1 MLPSLFIFVK
11 NYKYIERKKK
21 FSSLKLFE
29 ALARDL
35 NNSWDEMPQKMVCF
49 FFFVFRYK
57 AEWFEKH
64 LLNSLEVFWGKVE
77 PITKKSMVVDKT
89 IRAKR

>member
-11 NYKYIERKKK
+11 NYKYIEGKKC
-21 FSSLKLFE
+21 SSLKIFE

-49 FFFVFRYK
+49 FLLFFVTK
-57 AEWFEKH
+57 
-64 LLNSLEVFWGKVE
+64 LNGL
-77 PITKKSMVVDKT
+77 KKKNT
-89 IRAKR
+89 Y

>member
-11 NYKYIERKKK
+11 NYKYIEGKKCG
-21 FSSLKLFE
+21 SLKIFE
-29 ALARDL
+29 ALARDS

-49 FFFVFRYK
+49 FSFVFRYK
-57 AEWFEKH
+57 TEWFEKKH
-64 LLNSLEVFWGKVE
+64 LLNSLEVFWEKVE
-77 PITKKSMVVDKT
+77 PITKKSMAVDKT